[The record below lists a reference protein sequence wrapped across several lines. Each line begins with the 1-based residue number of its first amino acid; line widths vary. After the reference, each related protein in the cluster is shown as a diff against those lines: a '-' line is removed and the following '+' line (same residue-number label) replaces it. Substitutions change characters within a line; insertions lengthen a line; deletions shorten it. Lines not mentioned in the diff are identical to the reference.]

1 GLFAENLSPRSPS
14 SDGCPPYAATEFTQV
29 LFATL
34 FMELRG
40 WLEVGRHLVAKAG
53 RGGGKLNALVRRFR
67 LLRLRASSCPSWR
80 KLCHNEELQASLIN
94 TLSAVRMP
102 PRIATSNLD
111 LRAHLGSEPSISMF
125 CASLHHLFLPVTA
138 NYLPVMAKSSP
149 CYCPVPRASP
159 IFLKPLLLKCI
170 FLQKPVRR
178 PPILPVFCLLPG
190 SIRENR
196 GAKPLSNPGLIP
208 PSSLPS
214 KLGWS
219 PGDLRCVNAVVAALS
234 GERAGLSAQA
244 SSDPPSLRHA
254 ALNL

>member
-67 LLRLRASSCPSWR
+67 LLRLRAPSCPSWR
-80 KLCHNEELQASLIN
+80 KLCHNEELQATLIN

-111 LRAHLGSEPSISMF
+111 LRAHLASGACLSLLRRIISLLWRNHLPV
-125 CASLHHLFLPVTA
+125 AVLFLVHRQF
-138 NYLPVMAKSSP
+138 SSSY
-149 CYCPVPRASP
+149 CY
-159 IFLKPLLLKCI
+159 
-170 FLQKPVRR
+170 
-178 PPILPVFCLLPG
+178 
-190 SIRENR
+190 
-196 GAKPLSNPGLIP
+196 
-208 PSSLPS
+208 
-214 KLGWS
+214 
-219 PGDLRCVNAVVAALS
+219 
-234 GERAGLSAQA
+234 
-244 SSDPPSLRHA
+244 
-254 ALNL
+254 